1 MTILQIK
8 VKPNARES
16 VLAQNSDGS
25 WQARIKSPPIE
36 GRANQELVALVA
48 RHFKLPKARVTIRS
62 GTSARTKRVH
72 IDNS

>member
-16 VLAQNSDGS
+16 VLAQNSDGT
-25 WQARIKSPPIE
+25 WQAGIKSPPIE

-48 RHFKLPKARVTIRS
+48 RHLKLPKARVTIKS
-62 GTSARTKRVH
+62 GASGRIKLVH
-72 IDNS
+72 IDDT

>member
-25 WQARIKSPPIE
+25 WQAGIKSPPIE

-62 GTSARTKRVH
+62 GTSARTKRGH

>member
-16 VLAQNSDGS
+16 ALGQPSDGT
-25 WQARIKSPPIE
+25 WQAGIKSPPIE

-48 RHFKLPKARVTIRS
+48 RHFAVPKARVTIKS
-62 GTSARTKRVH
+62 GAAGRIKLVH
-72 IDNS
+72 IDDS